1 MEVKRGA
8 IVTVAASGDFA
19 GKPRPAVV
27 LQSDLFNETHASVT
41 VAPIT
46 TTLVD
51 AELFRI
57 DVSPSSGSGLQR
69 KSQVMV
75 DKLTAVRRDRLGKH
89 IGHLSAAEQ
98 TRVDIALRTWLGL

>member
-27 LQSDLFNETHASVT
+27 
-41 VAPIT
+41 
-46 TTLVD
+46 
-51 AELFRI
+51 
-57 DVSPSSGSGLQR
+57 
-69 KSQVMV
+69 
-75 DKLTAVRRDRLGKH
+75 
-89 IGHLSAAEQ
+89 SAAEQ